1 MYNIFYDFF
10 ADYIYTDTA
19 IKDRDIILHYSSVV
33 SCILVL
39 LAVIA
44 LIRSLLRLLSDDND
58 AHRRSRWL

>member
-10 ADYIYTDTA
+10 GDYIFTDPS
-19 IKDRDIILHYSSVV
+19 IRDYDAILHYCSLA

-44 LIRSLLRLLSDDND
+44 LIRALLRLLSDDNNK
-58 AHRRSRWL
+58 RRRWL